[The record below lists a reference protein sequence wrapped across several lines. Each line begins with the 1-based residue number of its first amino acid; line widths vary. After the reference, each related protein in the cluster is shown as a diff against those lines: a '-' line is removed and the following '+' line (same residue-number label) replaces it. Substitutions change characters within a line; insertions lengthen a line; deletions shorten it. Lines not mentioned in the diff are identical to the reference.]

1 MIMNVFTIGFTKTTA
16 EHFFSRLITEEIK
29 RLIDVRL
36 KNTSQLSGFAKA
48 KDLEYF
54 SRLIGGID
62 YVHEPLLAP
71 SETIL
76 KAYKKEKGEWD
87 VYEKR
92 FMDLMSDRRI
102 EERLSLDFFDKG
114 CLLCSEAEPHN
125 CHRRLVVEYLNGWW
139 DGRLKVKHL

>member
-1 MIMNVFTIGFTKTTA
+1 MNVFTIGFTKTTA